1 MLREEEPI
9 TPFVITV
16 DEIGQAGP
24 IPVAT
29 ISPVVGLSLTFVD
42 E

>member
-24 IPVAT
+24 IPVAA
-29 ISPVVGLSLTFVD
+29 ISPVDLSLTFVD
-42 E
+42 K